1 MDSERL
7 VMKRFSLLSAMIA
20 ALLTCSST
28 SVHAETWAST
38 TTGGV
43 WDVPGNWNPASVPNA
58 PGAVATF
65 AFDGGTARSFTY
77 GQDITIGTLNI
88 INDSSVQ
95 SVWST
100 ANLTTPSLTFDSGG
114 TGPATINISGLNG
127 GTAQSNIIRGDVKL
141 NSNLIIDVP
150 RGGTSSA
157 AGVFG
162 FQNGVL
168 SGPGGITK
176 NGNGYL
182 SFADAG
188 EKGYEG
194 PTVINDGR
202 LRTNATAAALIT
214 KTSSITVNP
223 GGQFAP
229 EGAADFLWG
238 QTPDVPLTLN
248 GFGLGI
254 TSPIGYFPGAFR
266 TPSGI
271 TQAIQNKIVLGS
283 AASINVVSSNP
294 VTTPGK
300 LYLFNDISGPGR
312 LIANQKPGLISREGF
327 LYLAVA
333 NTYSGGTTVEQ
344 GTLTVGLDLGGG
356 VISPDANL
364 GTGNVFI
371 DGSSPSIVDANP
383 DQASSG
389 KLVIESGITNAIADS
404 AYLYLT
410 GGGAE
415 GIADRGYITLPAG
428 YNDTV
433 GGLMVGGING
443 VGGTVLSSGVYG
455 STASGAANPGLANP
469 DEYFAGAGTIT
480 VAPVGVPGD
489 YNNNGV
495 VDAADYVLWR
505 KGATL
510 ANDFTPGNQ
519 ASDYDFWRSRLG
531 ATTNPG
537 SGSGLKTT
545 AIPEPATIML
555 AGCLASLLTLSRR
568 HK

>member
-1 MDSERL
+1 
-7 VMKRFSLLSAMIA
+7 MKRFSLLSAMIA
-20 ALLTCSST
+20 ALVTCSST
-28 SVHAETWAST
+28 TTRAETWAST
-38 TTGGV
+38 SVGGD
-43 WDVPGNWNPASVPNA
+43 WSVPGNWTPATVPNG
-58 PGAVATF
+58 PGAVAN
-65 AFDGGTARSFTY
+65 FDTGTANRAYTY

-88 INDSSVQ
+88 TNNSTFTNIWSVVDQ
-95 SVWST
+95 TS
-100 ANLTTPSLTFDSGG
+100 PSLTFDSGG
-114 TGPATINISGLNG
+114 TGPATINITGTNG

-141 NSNLIIDVP
+141 NSDLVIDVP

-162 FQNGVL
+162 FQRGVI

-176 NGNGYL
+176 NGGGFL

-188 EKGYEG
+188 EKAYEG

-202 LRTNATAAALIT
+202 FRTNPAAALLIT
-214 KTSSITVNP
+214 KTSSVTINP

-238 QTPDVPLTLN
+238 QTPDVPLVLN
-248 GFGLGI
+248 GFGLGPA
-254 TSPIGYFPGAFR
+254 SPIGYFPGAFR

-271 TQAIQNKIVLGS
+271 TQGIQNKIVLGS
-283 AASINVVSSNP
+283 AASINVVSNNSA
-294 VTTPGK
+294 VPGK
-300 LYLFNDISGPGR
+300 LYLENEVSGPGR

-327 LYLAVA
+327 LYFAVA

-364 GTGNVFI
+364 GTGNVFV
-371 DGSSPSIVDANP
+371 DGTAPSFDPNP
-383 DQASSG
+383 DGASSG

-410 GGGAE
+410 GGGLE
-415 GIADRGYITLPAG
+415 SVADRGYITLPAG
-428 YNDTV
+428 YNDNI
-433 GGLMVGGING
+433 GGLMVGGLSG
-443 VGGTVLSSGVYG
+443 VGGTVLGPGVYG

-469 DEYFAGAGTIT
+469 DEYFAGAGTVT
-480 VAPVGVPGD
+480 VVPVGVPGD
-489 YNNNGV
+489 YNDNGV
-495 VDAADYVLWR
+495 VDAADYVVWR
-505 KGATL
+505 KGGLL

-537 SGSGLKTT
+537 NGSVSGLEAA
-545 AIPEPATIML
+545 AIPEPATILL
-555 AGCLASLLTLSRR
+555 AGCLGSLVALGR
-568 HK
+568 HRK